1 MKHHFEQRIFRSFLV
16 QNYKGGKET
25 KSLCHFKLMTDQI
38 IETLAL
44 INDVLQA
51 MIVIFG
57 SAVVLYNLGRS
68 LRIRVM
74 KAFVTLVTFVI
85 IVYLSELMV
94 SRIIT
99 TYSAEI
105 WLRLGWV
112 GIAMVP
118 AAQYHLSDALL
129 ETTGRPKHRYRVALG
144 YTSGIIF
151 LALVLFTNW
160 IVGGPEV
167 SNPHAP
173 HLRAGLLFPLFTIY
187 FWVLTALSLINVWW
201 ARQRCLTRTTRN
213 RMTIT
218 LAAFVA
224 APLAVFPYLIISGNS
239 TASDTIIFWLIAITG
254 NLVVGIMFGLLTA
267 HLVYFGAV
275 SPDRVVRVR
284 LFKFMARVPL
294 AGTIVLLVYIGVS
307 RSSEVLGL
315 STETALGFALVATV
329 MLVEWAIHAY
339 KQPLERFFQLNDD
352 PDVRRIQELSERLLT
367 TADLHQFLES
377 VLSATC
383 EVLRTPTSFV
393 AAITED
399 GPRLE
404 AVVGPLA
411 EPEAEEIWQQA
422 DWRELTKSENEKSEN
437 NLESVDDFI
446 LWQNYW
452 IRPLYNQQKTLVIG
466 IFGIR
471 ARASQPDLNDHEQQV
486 LERLTAQ
493 AEDALQDRILQQGV
507 FAAVEG
513 LLPQVKAFQQRRS
526 AATFGGLPV
535 LTGAEDDQKM
545 EEAVQSLVNV
555 PDFNSMVRD
564 ALTHYWGG
572 PKLTKSPLLDLQVVQ
587 QSQGQYGNN
596 PTNALRAILADA
608 IELQKPEGERNL
620 STTEWILYNILEL
633 KFVQGRRVRDVARRL
648 AMSESDLYRK
658 QRVAIENVAE
668 TVVSMEKAAAEDVYE
683 NEIVDATVDEETAV
697 SPPPSPQA
705 KPE

>member
-1 MKHHFEQRIFRSFLV
+1 
-16 QNYKGGKET
+16 
-25 KSLCHFKLMTDQI
+25 MTDQI

-57 SAVVLYNLGRS
+57 SGVVLYNLGRS

-74 KAFVTLVTFVI
+74 KAFVTLVTFVV

-129 ETTGRPKHRYRVALG
+129 ETTGQPKHRYRVATG
-144 YTSGIIF
+144 YTIGIVF
-151 LALVLFTNW
+151 LALVMFTDW
-160 IVGGPEV
+160 ITGDAITTYR
-167 SNPHAP
+167 HAP
-173 HLRAGLLFPLFTIY
+173 HLEAGLMFPLFTVY

-201 ARQRCLTRTTRN
+201 ARQRCLTRTTRR
-213 RMTIT
+213 RMTYT
-218 LAAFVA
+218 LIAFVA
-224 APLAVFPYLIISGNS
+224 APLAAFPYLIISGNS
-239 TASDTIIFWLIAITG
+239 AASSTIIFWLVAITG
-254 NLVVGIMFGLLTA
+254 NLVIGVMFALLTA

-294 AGTIVLLVYIGVS
+294 TGTIVLLVYIGVS
-307 RSSEVLGL
+307 RSSQVLGL

-377 VLSATC
+377 VLAATC

-404 AVVGPLA
+404 AVVGSLA
-411 EPEAEEIWQQA
+411 EPEAEEIWQEA
-422 DWRELTKSENEKSEN
+422 DWHELTMPENDQNDDE
-437 NLESVDDFI
+437 LESVDNFI

-452 IRPLYNQQKTLVIG
+452 IQPLYNQKKTLVIG

-471 ARASQPDLNDHEQQV
+471 ARANQPDLNEHEQKV
-486 LERLTAQ
+486 LARLTGQ
-493 AEDALQDRILQQGV
+493 AEDALQDRILQLGV

-526 AATFGGLPV
+526 AAAFGGLPV
-535 LTGAEDDQKM
+535 LTASENEQPAAPTG
-545 EEAVQSLVNV
+545 QSLVND

-572 PKLTKSPLLDLQVVQ
+572 PKLTQSPLLDLHVVQ
-587 QSQGQYGNN
+587 RTQEQHGNN

-658 QRVAIENVAE
+658 QRVAIENVAH
-668 TVVSMEKAAAEDVYE
+668 TVVNIE
-683 NEIVDATVDEETAV
+683 NATLDDSDTDEHMPTYIDSDKETAV
-697 SPPPSPQA
+697 SPPKLPSAQTETE
-705 KPE
+705 PEELT

>member
-1 MKHHFEQRIFRSFLV
+1 
-16 QNYKGGKET
+16 
-25 KSLCHFKLMTDQI
+25 MTNQI

-57 SAVVLYNLGRS
+57 FAVVLYNLGRS

-74 KAFVTLVTFVI
+74 KAFVTLVSFVV

-112 GIAMVP
+112 GIALVP

-129 ETTGRPKHRYRVALG
+129 ETTGKPKHRYRVAAG
-144 YTSGIIF
+144 YTSGIAF
-151 LALVLFTNW
+151 LAVVLFTNW
-160 IVGGPEV
+160 IVGESV
-167 SNPHAP
+167 STNPHAP
-173 HLRAGLLFPLFTIY
+173 HLEGGLLFPLFTIY
-187 FWVLTALSLINVWW
+187 FWLLSALSLINVWW

-213 RMTIT
+213 RMSIT
-218 LAAFVA
+218 LVAFVA
-224 APLAVFPYLIISGNS
+224 APLAAFPYLIISGNS
-239 TASDTIIFWLIAITG
+239 AASDTILFWLIAITG
-254 NLVVGIMFGLLTA
+254 NLVVGIMFALLTA

-307 RSSEVLGL
+307 RSSQILGL

-367 TADLHQFLES
+367 TSDLHQFLES
-377 VLSATC
+377 VLAATC
-383 EVLRTPTSFV
+383 EALRTPTSFV

-404 AVVGPLA
+404 AAVGILA

-422 DWRELTKSENEKSEN
+422 DWHELTNPENGANGNS
-437 NLESVDDFI
+437 LESVDNFI

-471 ARASQPDLNDHEQQV
+471 ARANQPDLNEHELQV
-486 LERLTAQ
+486 LDRLTDR

-535 LTGAEDDQKM
+535 LTGAGDDADI
-545 EEAVQSLVNV
+545 EAAVQSLVND
-555 PDFNSMVRD
+555 PDFNAMVRD

-587 QSQGQYGNN
+587 LSQEEYGNN
-596 PTNALRAILADA
+596 PTNALRAILANA

-668 TVVSMEKAAAEDVYE
+668 TVASMEKAVVEESEPND
-683 NEIVDATVDEETAV
+683 NDTFDTVDDEETAV
-697 SPPPSPQA
+697 SLPPSTQTKPQ
-705 KPE
+705 